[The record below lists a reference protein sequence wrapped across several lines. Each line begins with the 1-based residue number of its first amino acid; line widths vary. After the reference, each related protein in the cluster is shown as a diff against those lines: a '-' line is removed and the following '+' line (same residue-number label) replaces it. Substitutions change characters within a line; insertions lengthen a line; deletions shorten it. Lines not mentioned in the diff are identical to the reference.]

1 MYIRVIIISFLVL
14 VTSIVAMA
22 AAETVRVLMEEPA
35 LRSVSP
41 QVFDTAVPVHC
52 RLLENTA
59 RVG

>member
-1 MYIRVIIISFLVL
+1 M
-14 VTSIVAMA
+14 TSIVAMA

-35 LRSVSP
+35 LRSVNP